1 MKIKLLLLVG
11 IGFAPLPLMAQAA
24 FFYNKGAMSVKSTGI
39 AGDATKTTLYINGDF
54 IAGRDATTSSVVSE
68 IHLEGSQTVLTG
80 NFIHELNGTIGRNSH
95 VFVLPTPYTATTASR
110 FVFRGT
116 DTQYIKTDQAYS
128 PTLKGGNYIN
138 FPDLV
143 IENTKHVVLVPELAA
158 SAQNVDLNGGRFII
172 DSRRVKASDVSGI
185 TTIHTVDNSSMLAHF
200 MVEAPITGNTAVG
213 QIRTKNSAIPNTT
226 TDNNLYGAIQVNL
239 SVDDPAIATT
249 NERQGRSLIAF
260 GSPYKEMRADYF
272 FWNFLMIPTGE
283 SIIGQSA
290 PGNTMTDPTY
300 KLQAGKAFVLGVD
313 LRGTNAAN
321 YEYDI
326 HPTYKDKGILF
337 AERNGAGVSDDNV
350 VDATNPSLNREKGK
364 YFFSRFGPM
373 FKRSVNIFPSSGLA
387 TNVPNKMPKVA
398 VSTSDVYTNEVL
410 NNNDIDLSLVPG
422 YNYFSNPYTVP
433 LDVTT
438 FITSKSTNHEADP
451 HDWGGADGLLMV
463 GNAANL
469 SRDVANRI
477 WILDPTSKGSGT
489 YDVGYTG
496 VEPGNKWVSVSAKYR
511 VLRPTAATGFF
522 DAGSTVG
529 EWDSGTGEILDLDQA
544 GSAVIAPLQMFVLYS
559 EKSRS
564 FRIPASERWINRNAL
579 FLRSAPAE
587 EKTIKDDFL
596 FHITDE
602 EVKASDRVAIAIRTP
617 QEVMTNAEYAPTK
630 KMIALI
636 STSETKTTSETVEG
650 VVKQSGMSTMYTR
663 SEQGDALES
672 NILGVP
678 QSAQTESVVLYVT
691 PSAIPQ
697 NVTLKA
703 SRLGSAERVQG
714 ITLIDKVANKE
725 FDLFGGKS
733 YTTSSKATDPIDRF
747 TVRFTFNTSGI
758 EDGDNNSESKNITSY
773 YFNGVLTVSGFEDSD
788 FGSVISVYDIQGR
801 KVAQAKVD
809 DTSVEIRQA
818 FFTGAYIVKVV
829 GKKSYAAKFLVK

>member
-1 MKIKLLLLVG
+1 
-11 IGFAPLPLMAQAA
+11 
-24 FFYNKGAMSVKSTGI
+24 
-39 AGDATKTTLYINGDF
+39 
-54 IAGRDATTSSVVSE
+54 
-68 IHLEGSQTVLTG
+68 
-80 NFIHELNGTIGRNSH
+80 
-95 VFVLPTPYTATTASR
+95 
-110 FVFRGT
+110 
-116 DTQYIKTDQAYS
+116 
-128 PTLKGGNYIN
+128 
-138 FPDLV
+138 
-143 IENTKHVVLVPELAA
+143 
-158 SAQNVDLNGGRFII
+158 
-172 DSRRVKASDVSGI
+172 
-185 TTIHTVDNSSMLAHF
+185 MLAHF
-200 MVEAPITGNTAVG
+200 MVAAPITGNTAVG
-213 QIRTKNSAIPNTT
+213 QIKTKNSAIPNTT

-239 SVDDPAIATT
+239 SVDDPAIATA

-283 SIIGQSA
+283 SIIGQTA

-300 KLQAGKAFVLGVD
+300 KLQAGKAFVVGVD

-326 HPTYKDKGILF
+326 HPTYYKDKGILF

-373 FKRSVNIFPSSGLA
+373 FKWSVNIFPSSGLA
-387 TNVPNKMPKVA
+387 ANVPNKMPKVA
-398 VSTSDVYTNEVL
+398 VSTSDAYTGEVL
-410 NNNDIDLSLVPG
+410 NNGDIQLPLVVG
-422 YNYFSNPYTVP
+422 YNYFSNPFTVP
-433 LDVTT
+433 LSLEEFVNEKSSDPNRTL
-438 FITSKSTNHEADP
+438 TSWNN
-451 HDWGGADGLLMV
+451 LIV
-463 GNAANL
+463 GNAASAN
-469 SRDVANRI
+469 RDVANRV

-511 VLRPTAATGFF
+511 VLRPVAATGNEI
-522 DAGSTVG
+522 DDKNSSTVG
-529 EWDSGTGEILDLDQA
+529 DYETGPYRMGL
-544 GSAVIAPLQMFVLYS
+544 IAPLQMFVLYAA
-559 EKSRS
+559 KATKNII
-564 FRIPASERWINRNAL
+564 IPASNRAIGSNAL

-672 NILGVP
+672 NIIGVP

>member
-11 IGFAPLPLMAQAA
+11 IGFAPLSLMAQAS
-24 FFYNKGAMSVKSTGI
+24 FLYNKGLMSVKSTGVT
-39 AGDATKTTLYINGDF
+39 GDNPKTTLYINGDF
-54 IAGRDATTSSVVSE
+54 IAGRDATTTSVRSQ

-80 NFIHELNGTIGRNSH
+80 NFIHEVNGAIGETGAVSYHNSN
-95 VFVLPTPYTATTASR
+95 VFVLPYPYTDTNASR

-116 DTQYIKTDQAYS
+116 STQYIKTDQAYS
-128 PTLKGGNYIN
+128 PTLKGNNYIT
-138 FPDLV
+138 FPNLV

-172 DSRRVKASDVSGI
+172 DSRRIKASDVSGI
-185 TTIHTVDNSSMLAHF
+185 TTMHTVDNSSMLAHF

-213 QIRTKNSAIPNTT
+213 QIRTKNSLIPNTT

-239 SVDDPAIATT
+239 SVDDPAIATA

-283 SIIGQSA
+283 SIIGQTA

-300 KLQAGKAFVLGVD
+300 KLQAGKAFVVGVD

-326 HPTYKDKGILF
+326 HPTYYKDKGILF

-387 TNVPNKMPKVA
+387 ANVPNKMPKVA
-398 VSTSDVYTNEVL
+398 VSTSDAYTGEVL
-410 NNNDIDLSLVPG
+410 NNGDISLPLVVG
-422 YNYFSNPYTVP
+422 YNYFSNPFTVP
-433 LDVTT
+433 LNVEEMVN
-438 FITSKSTNHEADP
+438 SKSDNNTLPAWNN
-451 HDWGGADGLLMV
+451 LIV
-463 GNAANL
+463 GNAQNA
-469 SRDVANRI
+469 SRNIANRV
-477 WILDPTSKGSGT
+477 WVLDPTSKGSGT

-511 VLRPTAATGFF
+511 VIRPNASTAF
-522 DAGSTVG
+522 DPPTSTVG
-529 EWDSGTGEILDLDQA
+529 DYDEGTGRPGYE
-544 GSAVIAPLQMFVLYS
+544 VTIAPLQMFVLYAA
-559 EKSRS
+559 KADKNII
-564 FRIPASERWINRNAL
+564 IPASKRAIYSNAL

-587 EKTIKDDFL
+587 EKTSKDDFL

-617 QEVMTNAEYAPTK
+617 QDIMTNAEYAPTK

>member
-11 IGFAPLPLMAQAA
+11 IGFAPLSLMAQAS
-24 FFYNKGAMSVKSTGI
+24 FLYNKGLMSVKSTGI
-39 AGDATKTTLYINGDF
+39 AGDNSKTTLYINGDF
-54 IAGRDATTSSVVSE
+54 IAGRDATTSSVRSQ

-80 NFIHELNGTIGRNSH
+80 NFIHELNGPSGQNGGESSN
-95 VFVLPTPYTATTASR
+95 VFVLPTSYTATTASR

-116 DTQYIKTDQAYS
+116 TTQYIKTDQGYS
-128 PTLKGGNYIN
+128 VLLKGNNFIN

-143 IENTKHVVLVPELAA
+143 IENTKHVVLVPELSAA
-158 SAQNVDLNGGRFII
+158 AKNVDLNGGRFII
-172 DSRRVKASDVSGI
+172 DSRRIKASDASEVTSPVL
-185 TTIHTVDNSSMLAHF
+185 TADNASLLAHF
-200 MVEAPITGNTAVG
+200 LLAAPVAGNAAIG
-213 QIRTKNSAIPNTT
+213 KINTKNAAIPNTT

-239 SVDDPAIATT
+239 SVDDPAIATA
-249 NERQGRSLIAF
+249 NEKQGRSLIAF

-283 SIIGQSA
+283 SIIGQTA

-300 KLQAGKAFVLGVD
+300 KLQAGKAFVVGVD
-313 LRGTNAAN
+313 LRGTSAAN

-326 HPTYKDKGILF
+326 HPTYYKDKGILF
-337 AERNGAGVSDDNV
+337 ADRNGAGVSDDIIDNINN
-350 VDATNPSLNREKGK
+350 VDATNPTLNPEKGK

-387 TNVPNKMPKVA
+387 ANVPNKMPKVA
-398 VSTSDVYTNEVL
+398 VSTSDAYTGEVL
-410 NNNDIDLSLVPG
+410 NNDDITLPLVVG
-422 YNYFSNPYTVP
+422 YNYFSNPYTAP
-433 LDVTT
+433 LDVFDFVDKYSDNVTLPEWNN
-438 FITSKSTNHEADP
+438 IV
-451 HDWGGADGLLMV
+451 V
-463 GNAANL
+463 GNAQNA
-469 SRDVANRI
+469 SRTVANRV
-477 WILDPTSKGSGT
+477 WVLDTSSKGSGT

-511 VLRPTAATGFF
+511 VLRASGSTGW
-522 DAGSTVG
+522 DPNSSTVG
-529 EWDSGTGEILDLDQA
+529 YFESGGVSLSSIP
-544 GSAVIAPLQMFVLYS
+544 PLQMFVLYS
-559 EKSRS
+559 DKVGTIK
-564 FRIPASERWINRNAL
+564 IPASKRVLYNNVL

-587 EKTIKDDFL
+587 EKTVKDDFL

-602 EVKASDRVAIAIRTP
+602 EVKASDRVAIVIRTP
-617 QEVMTNAEYAPTK
+617 QEVMTDAEYAPTK

-636 STSETKTTSETVEG
+636 STSETRTTSETVEG

-672 NILGVP
+672 NTIGVP

-691 PSAIPQ
+691 PSTIPQ
-697 NVTLKA
+697 NITLNA

>member
-11 IGFAPLPLMAQAA
+11 IGFAPLSLMAQAS
-24 FFYNKGAMSVKSTGI
+24 FLYNKGLMSVKSTGVT
-39 AGDATKTTLYINGDF
+39 GDNPKTTLYINGDF
-54 IAGRDATTSSVVSE
+54 IAGRDATTASVTSQ

-80 NFIHELNGTIGRNSH
+80 NFIHELNGTIGQNGLNNSN
-95 VFVLPTPYTATTASR
+95 VFVLPTSYTATTASR

-116 DTQYIKTDQAYS
+116 STQYIKTDQAYS
-128 PTLKGGNYIN
+128 PTLKGYNYIN
-138 FPDLV
+138 FPNLV

-158 SAQNVDLNGGRFII
+158 AAQNVDLNGGRFIV
-172 DSRRVKASDVSGI
+172 DSRRVKASDVSGV
-185 TTIHTVDNSSMLAHF
+185 TTMHTVDNSSMLAHF
-200 MVEAPITGNTAVG
+200 MVASPVTGNTAVG
-213 QIRTKNSAIPNTT
+213 QIKTKNSAIPNTT

-239 SVDDPAIATT
+239 SVDDPAIATA

-283 SIIGQSA
+283 SIIGQTA

-300 KLQAGKAFVLGVD
+300 KLQAGKAFVVGVD

-326 HPTYKDKGILF
+326 HPTYYKDKGILF

-387 TNVPNKMPKVA
+387 ANVPNKMPKVA
-398 VSTSDVYTNEVL
+398 VSTSDAYTGEVL
-410 NNNDIDLSLVPG
+410 NNDDISLPLVVG

-433 LDVTT
+433 LNLDDFVNSSSASNTLPAWNN
-438 FITSKSTNHEADP
+438 II
-451 HDWGGADGLLMV
+451 V
-463 GNAANL
+463 GNAQNA
-469 SRDVANRI
+469 SRTVANRV

-511 VLRPTAATGFF
+511 VLRPAGSTGTF

-529 EWDSGTGEILDLDQA
+529 EYDSGTGANAI
-544 GSAVIAPLQMFVLYS
+544 IAPLQMFVLYS
-559 EKSRS
+559 DKVGTIK
-564 FRIPASERWINRNAL
+564 IPASKRAIGNNAL

-587 EKTIKDDFL
+587 EKTVKDDFL

-602 EVKASDRVAIAIRTP
+602 EVKASDRVAIVIRTP
-617 QEVMTNAEYAPTK
+617 QDIMTNAEYAPTK

-691 PSAIPQ
+691 PSTIPQ

-747 TVRFTFNTSGI
+747 TVRFTFSTSGI